1 MATSRPRV
9 LQFGK
14 MPLPQLD
21 AELAQAY
28 EVTLLSEQPDR
39 ERFLA
44 EHGAQFEYLVTS
56 AAMGLPAFAE
66 GDDGSVVE
74 SGFFLFADLQAFDGR
89 VHITDSAADSP
100 FFTHDMPGL

>member
-28 EVTLLSEQPDR
+28 EVTLLSEQPGR
-39 ERFLA
+39 ERFD
-44 EHGAQFEYLVTS
+44 EKF
-56 AAMGLPAFAE
+56 AATEARARKVL
-66 GDDGSVVE
+66 SWQQQR
-74 SGFFLFADLQAFDGR
+74 LIQAFPTMTSVRDSRIMQR
-89 VHITDSAADSP
+89 VRESMSRHDSR
-100 FFTHDMPGL
+100 TR

>member
-44 EHGAQFEYLVTS
+44 EHGRSE
-56 AAMGLPAFAE
+56 E
-66 GDDGSVVE
+66 R
-74 SGFFLFADLQAFDGR
+74 R
-89 VHITDSAADSP
+89 VGKECRSRWSP
-100 FFTHDMPGL
+100 YH